1 MGIAT
6 GLRVCNHSK
15 VVSKS
20 KVLYTP
26 YTIVY
31 TGGIMKKALV
41 SLGLA
46 GLLFFTPAMPIY
58 AQHSPAEQTTL
69 EYKIEKTFPDKPI
82 KDIEDFRQYAD
93 DIMKIVAEKMNIKLD
108 EKIPKPRII
117 TEKEMTLDEYN
128 RRAYE
133 FSKKAGYPLKSPL
146 KAMCSTYFIEENE
159 ILISE
164 DRKLYTLAHELVHYF
179 QIKYRQDD
187 PLNDPYDNLER
198 EAIYIQ
204 LWLEDKHLK

>member
-1 MGIAT
+1 
-6 GLRVCNHSK
+6 
-15 VVSKS
+15 
-20 KVLYTP
+20 
-26 YTIVY
+26 
-31 TGGIMKKALV
+31 MKKALV

-69 EYKIEKTFPDKPI
+69 EYKIEKTFPNESV
-82 KDIEDFRQYAD
+82 KDIKDFRQYSD
-93 DIMKIVAEKMNIKLD
+93 DIMKIVAEQMNIKLD
-108 EKIPKPRII
+108 ERIPKPKII

-128 RRAYE
+128 RRAFE
-133 FSKKAGYPLKSPL
+133 FSKKAGYPLKAPL
-146 KAMCSTYFIEENE
+146 EAMCSTYFGEENE

-164 DRKLYTLAHELVHYF
+164 DRKLHTLAHELVHYF

-187 PLNDPYDNLER
+187 PLNDPYDNMER

-204 LWLEDKHLK
+204 REFEKEYLK

>member
-1 MGIAT
+1 
-6 GLRVCNHSK
+6 
-15 VVSKS
+15 
-20 KVLYTP
+20 
-26 YTIVY
+26 
-31 TGGIMKKALV
+31 MKKALV
-41 SLGLA
+41 GLGLA
-46 GLLFFTPAMPIY
+46 GLLFFTPAIPTY

-69 EYKIEKTFPDKPI
+69 EYKIEKTFPNKPI
-82 KDIEDFRQYAD
+82 QDIEDFRQYSD
-93 DIMKIVAEKMNIKLD
+93 DIIKIVAEKMHIKLD
-108 EKIPKPRII
+108 EKIPKPKII

-133 FSKKAGYPLKSPL
+133 FSKKAGYPLTKPL
-146 KAMCSTYFIEENE
+146 EAMCSTYFVEENE

-164 DRKLYTLAHELVHYF
+164 DRKLHTLAHELVHYL

-204 LWLEDKHLK
+204 LEFKDKYLK